1 MYSGIVKKLI
11 FPSLFMVQC
20 ILTIAQVP
28 ESFNYQVIL
37 PGKTRSDSHKWE
49 ERDIIENQILY
60 NGRVWRNLY
69 SRVRGNQF
77 LFTEMFMPG
86 TVSVSGKLFTGLEL
100 KYDIY
105 NDELLIR
112 SAQGIILQL
121 NKEMVDGFTI
131 EYNKRKYDFQKLEV
145 NTDGPGEGYFNILY
159 KGKSELLVKYKKG
172 IQLLA
177 VDDTYD
183 LFNQYNRIY
192 LNKDGEMH
200 LINKKKNII
209 NLFSGTNKDIMRF
222 IKSRRLKVTRKDP
235 DSFIPL
241 VVFCDNLIDGN

>member
-1 MYSGIVKKLI
+1 MYSGVVKKL
-11 FPSLFMVQC
+11 FFLSLFMVLY
-20 ILTIAQVP
+20 ILTKAQVP
-28 ESFNYQVIL
+28 ESLSYQVII
-37 PGKTRSDSHKWE
+37 PGKTRSDSNK
-49 ERDIIENQILY
+49 RDKQDIIENQILY

-77 LFTEMFMPG
+77 LFTDMFLPG
-86 TVSVSGKLFTGLEL
+86 TVSISDKLFTDLEL
-100 KYDIY
+100 RYDIY

-145 NTDGPGEGYFNILY
+145 NTDGQGEGYFNILY
-159 KGKSELLVKYKKG
+159 KGKSELLVKYKKE

-200 LINKKKNII
+200 LINNKKNII
-209 NLFSGTNKDIMRF
+209 NLFSGTNKDIMSF
-222 IKSRRLKVTRKDP
+222 IKSRMLNVTRKDP

-241 VVFCDNLIDGN
+241 VVFCDNLID

>member
-1 MYSGIVKKLI
+1 VVL
-11 FPSLFMVQC
+11 C

-28 ESFNYQVIL
+28 ESFNYQVIV
-37 PGKTRSDSHKWE
+37 PGRTRSDSHKWE
-49 ERDIIENQILY
+49 EQDIIENQILY

-77 LFTEMFMPG
+77 LFTDMFMPG

-112 SAQGIILQL
+112 SNHGIILQL

-131 EYNKRKYDFQKLEV
+131 ENNNRIYNFQKLEEDT
-145 NTDGPGEGYFNILY
+145 NESGEGYFNILY
-159 KGKSELLVKYKKG
+159 KGGLELLVKYKKD
-172 IQLLA
+172 ILLLA
-177 VDDTYD
+177 VDNTYD
-183 LFNQYNRIY
+183 LFNQYHRIY
-192 LNKDGEMH
+192 LKKDGEMH
-200 LINKKKNII
+200 LINKKNNII
-209 NLFSGTNKDIMRF
+209 NFFSGKNEAIISF
-222 IKSRRLKVTRKDP
+222 IKSSRLKVTRKDP

-241 VVFCDNLIDGN
+241 VEFCDNLIEGN

>member
-1 MYSGIVKKLI
+1 
-11 FPSLFMVQC
+11 MVLC

-28 ESFNYQVIL
+28 ESFNYQVII
-37 PGKTRSDSHKWE
+37 PDKTRSDSYKWE
-49 ERDIIENQILY
+49 KQDIIQNQILY

-77 LFTEMFMPG
+77 LFTDMFMQG
-86 TVSVSGKLFTGLEL
+86 TVSISGKLFTGLEL
-100 KYDIY
+100 KYDIC

-112 SAQGIILQL
+112 SNQGIILRL
-121 NKEMVDGFTI
+121 SKEMVDGFTI
-131 EYNKRKYDFQKLEV
+131 EYNSRRYDFQKLEEDA
-145 NTDGPGEGYFNILY
+145 NESGEGYFNILY
-159 KGKSELLVKYKKG
+159 KGRLELLVKYNKN

-177 VDDTYD
+177 IDNTYD
-183 LFNQYNRIY
+183 LFDQYHRIY
-192 LNKDGEMH
+192 LKKDGEMH

-209 NLFSGTNKDIMRF
+209 NLFGGNNKAIMSF

-241 VVFCDNLIDGN
+241 VEFCDNLIEGN

>member
-1 MYSGIVKKLI
+1 
-11 FPSLFMVQC
+11 MVLC

-28 ESFNYQVIL
+28 ESFNYQVII
-37 PGKTRSDSHKWE
+37 PDKTRSDSYKWE
-49 ERDIIENQILY
+49 KQDIIQNQILY

-77 LFTEMFMPG
+77 LFTDMFMQG
-86 TVSVSGKLFTGLEL
+86 TVSISGKLFTGLEL
-100 KYDIY
+100 KYDIC

-112 SAQGIILQL
+112 SNQGIILRL

-131 EYNKRKYDFQKLEV
+131 EYNSRRYDFQKLEEDA
-145 NTDGPGEGYFNILY
+145 NESGEGYFNILY
-159 KGKSELLVKYKKG
+159 KGRLELLVKYKKD

-177 VDDTYD
+177 IDNTFD
-183 LFNQYNRIY
+183 LFDQYHRIY
-192 LNKDGEMH
+192 LKKDGEMH

-209 NLFSGTNKDIMRF
+209 NLFGDNNKAIMSF

-241 VVFCDNLIDGN
+241 IEFCDNLIEGN